1 METVKETT
9 TKPIQAKLKEENKE
23 AKSASGSND
32 VKNRG
37 WPKGKKRYPNS
48 QESKLYVYEQFL

>member
-37 WPKGKKRYPNS
+37 WPKGKKRYPKSCTFMNS
-48 QESKLYVYEQFL
+48 CCNN